1 MCAVDEADAHGLV
14 LIKQWLNRAGK
25 VSWLLSLDDWTLAA
39 VQLSPAS
46 IIIQWRELI
55 TSPSRIALGI
65 CLHLTTIHQVVGCQ
79 PHPLNHAHSHGIQL
93 SCQNVR
99 GTQAGLRAPIRK
111 IIAWH
116 LLALNHNRILLL
128 PFNLCSVH
136 HRRYGI
142 QKFLGRWNISL
153 IVKDEIVEI
162 SAKEIIQRISPNLPS
177 LSRKIW

>member
-1 MCAVDEADAHGLV
+1 MH
-14 LIKQWLNRAGK
+14 WPAGC
-25 VSWLLSLDDWTLAA
+25 
-39 VQLSPAS
+39 
-46 IIIQWRELI
+46 I
-55 TSPSRIALGI
+55 GI

-142 QKFLGRWNISL
+142 QKFLGRWNILL
-153 IVKDEIVEI
+153 IVRDEIVEI
-162 SAKEIIQRISPNLPS
+162 SAKEIMQRISLNLLS
-177 LSRKIW
+177 LSRKKLIKNPKLLPGYFEFHQLFSLWSILQM